1 MSAARSARTAS
12 PLVSH
17 LRDARK
23 RGAEVRPFSYVTR
36 VLTNPSGDRVTGV
49 EYYDAKR
56 EQHVQ
61 PAGVVVLAAYA
72 AEIPR
77 IMLNSAT
84 DKHPKGLANRNEL
97 VGKYLMCHSAAN
109 VWALFDEDV
118 QNHMGTAANQFM
130 SYEPTT
136 RTRPKKG
143 FGSIFLR
150 TGAAMKPNVGLA
162 GARPDLFGQ
171 PLADF
176 MKRAARGLTR
186 IGLFGEQMPLAE
198 NRVELSSDKDE
209 FGLPIA
215 RIIHSYDQ
223 DAIGSWEYGRE
234 EAFAIAKAAKPK
246 EVWSGGGPGTSHLH
260 RRHHHGHR
268 RVATRSPT
276 ATDRPTSWRTS
287 TSPAPACSRP
297 KARSIRP
304 TRSWRCRCAAPST
317 WRRTSARSRADRAA
331 SGHAVPL
338 LLRPT
343 ADHGRSC

>member
-1 MSAARSARTAS
+1 M
-12 PLVSH
+12 P
-17 LRDARK
+17 RK
-23 RGAEVRPFSYVTR
+23 LGAEVRPFSYVTR
-36 VLTNPSGDRVTGV
+36 VLTNPGGDRVTGV

-77 IMLNSAT
+77 LMLNSAT
-84 DKHPKGLANRNEL
+84 DKHSNGLSNRNEL
-97 VGKYLMCHSAAN
+97 VGKYMTCHSAAN

-118 QNHMGTAANQFM
+118 QNYMGTAANQFM
-130 SYEPTT
+130 TYATYDKK
-136 RTRPKKG
+136 RPKKG

-186 IGLFGEQMPLAE
+186 VGLFGEQMPLAE

-215 RIIHSYDQ
+215 RITHSFDQ
-223 DAIGSWEYGRE
+223 DAIGSWEAGRD
-234 EAFAIAKAAKPK
+234 EAFEIAKAAKPK
-246 EVWSGGGPGTSHLH
+246 EVWRGGGPGHVASAR
-260 RRHHHGHR
+260 RRHHGDRCVELGDQQLRTDPRAREPLRRRLQPVPDLGRGEPDQRDHGGDAAR
-268 RVATRSPT
+268 RRAHGQELQR
-276 ATDRPTSWRTS
+276 DRELIALLTPQ
-287 TSPAPACSRP
+287 
-297 KARSIRP
+297 
-304 TRSWRCRCAAPST
+304 
-317 WRRTSARSRADRAA
+317 
-331 SGHAVPL
+331 VPL
-338 LLRPT
+338 LCAPSSSGRTSGLT
-343 ADHGRSC
+343 ARRNQRW